1 MSASDTI
8 FALSSG
14 GGRAGVAV
22 VRVSGPNA
30 GPALAAL
37 LTGSRLGGADS
48 NSGTSSGGSSDGVS
62 PAPATAPLQS
72 VPTPRA
78 LQRANLFDAEGGLL
92 DEGMAVWFPGPN
104 SFTGEDV
111 VELHV
116 HGSPA
121 VVRAVLARLGQLD
134 GLRPAEA
141 GEFTQRAFLRGK
153 LDLAAVEGL
162 GDLIDAQT
170 EAQRRL
176 SLRQLG
182 GALSQQVEEWRSDI
196 IALRAETEAWID
208 FPDEDLPED
217 FFPTT
222 RARAG
227 ALAAEMASR
236 TEASHRL
243 AAQVRDGFS
252 VALVGLPNVG
262 KSSLLNALA
271 ARDVAIV
278 TDIAGTTRDTISVPV
293 DLGGFLVN
301 FVDTA
306 GLRETSDTIEA
317 LGVDRARQAAEQ
329 ADLVLWLVDERG
341 EAPEIA
347 ASLDQA
353 RVLRV
358 ATKQDLWR
366 ASPDTTGQQAAPLGV
381 SVVTGEGLQAVL
393 DAVQAAVL
401 GQGGSLDALL
411 PMGRERH
418 AFHVGAAVAALQ
430 QAQAQDEL
438 ALLAECM
445 REASAALGRI
455 TGAVDVED
463 VLDHIFSRFCIGK

>member
-1 MSASDTI
+1 MEDTI
-8 FALSSG
+8 AAIATPSG
-14 GGRAGVAV
+14 SGAIGILRISGKGAREVAAAVLRSDAGEPPDLRPEHSHRARRAKLVDP
-22 VRVSGPNA
+22 R
-30 GPALAAL
+30 
-37 LTGSRLGGADS
+37 
-48 NSGTSSGGSSDGVS
+48 SDEV
-62 PAPATAPLQS
+62 
-72 VPTPRA
+72 
-78 LQRANLFDAEGGLL
+78 L
-92 DEGMAVWFPGPN
+92 DEVLFIAMWAPR
-104 SFTGEDV
+104 SYTGEDV
-111 VELHV
+111 VEIQG
-116 HGSPA
+116 HGGS
-121 VVRAVLARLGQLD
+121 VLSRAAIGAALAAGARTAN
-134 GLRPAEA
+134 P
-141 GEFTQRAFLRGK
+141 GEFTQRAFLNGRI
-153 LDLAAVEGL
+153 DLCQAEAVA
-162 GDLIDAQT
+162 DLIGAT
-170 EAQRRL
+170 SESGLKAAA
-176 SLRQLG
+176 RQLG
-182 GALSQQVEEWRSDI
+182 GQLSARLL
-196 IALRAETEAWID
+196 ALRERILDARAIVEAYLD
-208 FPDEDLPED
+208 FPEEDLPDGVEAE
-217 FFPTT
+217 TLGLLAET
-222 RARAG
+222 RAEID
-227 ALAAEMASR
+227 ALAASFAR
-236 TEASHRL
+236 GRL
-243 AAQVRDGFS
+243 VREGVS
-252 VALVGLPNVG
+252 VVLAGRPNVG

-329 ADLVLWLVDERG
+329 ADLVLCLVDERG

>member
-22 VRVSGPNA
+22 VRVSGPAA
-30 GPALAAL
+30 GAAL
-37 LTGSRLGGADS
+37 VALLSSSVGSADGGNVYSAKR
-48 NSGTSSGGSSDGVS
+48 GTSSGPKRSL
-62 PAPATAPLQS
+62 PAPRVLR
-72 VPTPRA
+72 RA
-78 LQRANLFDAEGGLL
+78 DLFDAEGGVL
-92 DEGMAVWFPGPN
+92 DEAMVAWFPGPR

-121 VVRAVLARLGQLD
+121 VVRAVLSRLGQLS

-141 GEFTQRAFLRGK
+141 GEFTQWAFLRGK

-182 GALSQQVEEWRSDI
+182 GALSQQVEDWRADI

-217 FFPTT
+217 FFPTV

-243 AAQVRDGFS
+243 AARVRDGYS

-301 FVDTA
+301 FIDTA
-306 GLRETSDTIEA
+306 GLRETRDTIEA
-317 LGVDRARQAAEQ
+317 MGVDRALQAAEQ
-329 ADLVLWLVDERG
+329 ADLVLWLIDERG

-347 ASLDQA
+347 DRLDAA
-353 RVLRV
+353 RLLRV

-366 ASPDTTGQQAAPLGV
+366 VSPDPTSRQAGPLGV

-393 DAVQAAVL
+393 DGVQAAL
-401 GQGGSLDALL
+401 LEDGASLDVLL

-418 AFHVGAAVAALQ
+418 AFHVGAAVAALE
-430 QAQAQDEL
+430 QAQAEDEL